1 MIVKANDSSAGAG
14 REYPEVGVKHCFM
27 VSASKAT
34 SITSSLNGHDLKLV
48 KTFPSLIT
56 HFPGVSCLSK
66 RMGKQ
71 KQKKKKHPTLQS
83 HHISNLAFTSS
94 VTSRSPATVGKAI
107 STQGLPQVQSLG
119 GKGFGGPAGG
129 NKDLSGYLG
138 ILIKGLSPGKATQLF
153 N

>member
-1 MIVKANDSSAGAG
+1 MNIKANDSSGGAG
-14 REYPEVGVKHCFM
+14 REYLEVGVKHWIM

-34 SITSSLNGHDLKLV
+34 SITSSLNGHDFKLV

-71 KQKKKKHPTLQS
+71 EREKKEHPTLQS
-83 HHISNLAFTSS
+83 HHGSNPAFTSS

-107 STQGLPQVQSLG
+107 STHGLPQVQSLG

-153 N
+153 D

>member
-1 MIVKANDSSAGAG
+1 
-14 REYPEVGVKHCFM
+14 
-27 VSASKAT
+27 
-34 SITSSLNGHDLKLV
+34 
-48 KTFPSLIT
+48 
-56 HFPGVSCLSK
+56 
-66 RMGKQ
+66 
-71 KQKKKKHPTLQS
+71 LQS

-138 ILIKGLSPGKATQLF
+138 ILIKGLESRKSNTTKPNKQEHTKAKPDNPTS
-153 N
+153 